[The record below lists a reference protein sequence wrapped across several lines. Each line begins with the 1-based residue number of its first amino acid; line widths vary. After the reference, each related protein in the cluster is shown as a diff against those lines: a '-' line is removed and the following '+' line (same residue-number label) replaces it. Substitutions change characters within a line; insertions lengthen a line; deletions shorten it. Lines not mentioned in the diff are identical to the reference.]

1 MLYSYGYL
9 VETGNKIVA
18 QNIVVHWSDLYEKI
32 VTQSWSHGILRIEDS
47 LFTKEIKYFQVSTHV
62 L

>member
-9 VETGNKIVA
+9 VERNNKIVA
-18 QNIVVHWSDLYEKI
+18 HWSDLYEKI
-32 VTQSWSHGILRIEDS
+32 VTQSWSHGILKIDDS
-47 LFTKEIKYFQVSTHV
+47 LFTKEIKYFHVTTHV